1 MKSARSVDLLRRQ
14 LDRLMEVLQVEVGHE
29 SAVSLDHQ
37 CGFPGKMP
45 ESTFWPTLHYVTGV
59 FEGIRCYDA
68 GGKPAI
74 FQLEPHMERFARG
87 TEALSMDVDVAALTE
102 GIVETVAASGF
113 KNAYIRPI
121 AYFAAGGLGLDTEPL
136 EPHMAVAV
144 MPWKSHL
151 GEGAQG
157 GISVQVSRFRRNSAR
172 ALPL

>member
-1 MKSARSVDLLRRQ
+1 MSQPCFWTNGKRVSREDARVDLL
-14 LDRLMEVLQVEVGHE
+14 
-29 SAVSLDHQ
+29 ANA
-37 CGFPGKMP
+37 
-45 ESTFWPTLHYVTGV
+45 LHYGTGV

-121 AYFAAGGLGLDTEPL
+121 AYFAAGIGPGYRATGTPYGRGGD
-136 EPHMAVAV
+136 AVEESSARA
-144 MPWKSHL
+144 L
-151 GEGAQG
+151 RR
-157 GISVQVSRFRRNSAR
+157 ISSRYPRFRRNSAR
-172 ALPL
+172 ALPLKICGAM